1 MEFLL
6 VLAVLACPVGMGLM
20 MWFMGRGMQSSRSAE
35 RASASGEDLR
45 REHARLT
52 AQIERLE
59 RDEARA
65 GARPAGNT
73 R

>member
-20 MWFMGRGMQSSRSAE
+20 MWFMGRGMQSSRGAE
-35 RASASGEDLR
+35 RAWASGEDLR
-45 REHARLT
+45 REHAELT

-59 RDEARA
+59 RDEAP
-65 GARPAGNT
+65 ARPAGKT